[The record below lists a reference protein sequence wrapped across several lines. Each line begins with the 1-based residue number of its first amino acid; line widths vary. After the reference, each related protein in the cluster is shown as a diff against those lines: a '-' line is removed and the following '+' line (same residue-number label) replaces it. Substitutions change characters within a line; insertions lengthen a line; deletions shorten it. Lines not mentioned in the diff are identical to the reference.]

1 MLIRKELVDITFEV
15 TLMADQLGGR
25 GSLVDSHVILRLTV
39 ILTKQ
44 SYKKKKKK
52 KKLGPFGIMV

>member
-1 MLIRKELVDITFEV
+1 MRKVLVGITFEV
-15 TLMADQLGGR
+15 TLVANQVGGG

-44 SYKKKKKK
+44 SKRKD
-52 KKLGPFGIMV
+52 L

>member
-44 SYKKKKKK
+44 SKRKD
-52 KKLGPFGIMV
+52 L